1 MDIQALIQSVYQML
15 LLGASRTQ
23 FSPEQLNALAALG
36 IDASLPA
43 NELLLQSL
51 VYFRKWEKA
60 GMPFGLFTEP
70 IPSAP
75 PETVPVCQA
84 QAIPFLVDTAFGS
97 FPEALPEF
105 LYLLARSGHIVP
117 PEFLPVLIEYCART
131 PALSALLQPVMGNRG
146 RWLLDQMGMAALP
159 VQSPP
164 AEETSYPEARKAL
177 EKIIRDPRLNE
188 LHTAEKRVH
197 ALRTP
202 PGTYWE
208 TGFAV
213 ALFSAALEQW
223 EYGLPGAAGFLQ
235 TVLAVAAL
243 SCPVEELPQLQNLP
257 WPKSHYPRFGLG
269 AEIERFLQILEFRSR
284 LKEAFRGESS
294 G

>member
-235 TVLAVAAL
+235 TVLAVASV

>member
-213 ALFSAALEQW
+213 ALFSAALEKW